1 MYFDCT
7 SVDIDVLRRIL
18 LIYQKLRNDRPQW
31 FLPWTY
37 EPSWRRAAQFYLISD
52 EDRDALDIA
61 MVMTER
67 HHYIELANPSNSPA
81 VGNPQGDSD

>member
-7 SVDIDVLRRIL
+7 SVDIHVLRRIL
-18 LIYQKLRNDRPQW
+18 LMYERLRTDRPQW
-31 FLPWTY
+31 FLPETY
-37 EPSWRRAAQFYLISD
+37 EPSWRRAAGFYLISD

-67 HHYIELANPSNSPA
+67 HHFIELANPSNSTA
-81 VGNPQGDSD
+81 VGNPQGDMD